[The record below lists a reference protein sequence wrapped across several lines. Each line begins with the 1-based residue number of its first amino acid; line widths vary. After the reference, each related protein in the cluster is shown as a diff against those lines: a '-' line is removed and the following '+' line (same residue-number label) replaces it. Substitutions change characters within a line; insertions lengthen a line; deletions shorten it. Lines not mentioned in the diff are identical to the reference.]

1 MDIKMELKEGELAL
15 VTLTDV
21 LVAKKS
27 IMRQIQRK
35 HSINAGEDFE
45 VLGWMDG
52 GSLNQENYH
61 PMALIT
67 LESRPYL
74 LSLNPGVWGN
84 AWLTDILKNKPQ
96 IILV

>member
-1 MDIKMELKEGELAL
+1 MNIKMELKEGKMAL

-35 HSINAGEDFE
+35 HSITAGEDFE

-61 PMALIT
+61 PMALLT
-67 LESRPYL
+67 LDGKPYL
-74 LSLNPGVWGN
+74 LSMNPGVWNG
-84 AWLTDILKNKPQ
+84 AWLTDILKSKPQ